1 MSYYIFY
8 LKSSGWLRKS
18 RPIRPIVSI
27 KPKLGLLPHLPQS
40 LTVVNLLKPWQ
51 EEGCGNRE
59 SPVLSWN
66 KEHSLGLI
74 DQGGIRTEGAWGHH
88 TNLLYLK
95 RHRGKYPGGS
105 ISSLIS
111 PLDGLTWQRTWGT
124 RRVSP
129 MSGWFKT
136 SWISTA
142 LHICSMSYRFY
153 VCLVCLMPLESWVAL
168 YLPISFHLF
177 QHTEAQLYL

>member
-1 MSYYIFY
+1 MP
-8 LKSSGWLRKS
+8 KSH
-18 RPIRPIVSI
+18 
-27 KPKLGLLPHLPQS
+27 GLLLNQFQNPGWEARGKRYDRWTHRIGCKQVGSATLPQS
-40 LTVVNLLKPWQ
+40 WVSLFCLPLPLIVWLQVLELKF
-51 EEGCGNRE
+51 
-59 SPVLSWN
+59 
-66 KEHSLGLI
+66 

-153 VCLVCLMPLESWVAL
+153 VCLVCLTPLESWVTL